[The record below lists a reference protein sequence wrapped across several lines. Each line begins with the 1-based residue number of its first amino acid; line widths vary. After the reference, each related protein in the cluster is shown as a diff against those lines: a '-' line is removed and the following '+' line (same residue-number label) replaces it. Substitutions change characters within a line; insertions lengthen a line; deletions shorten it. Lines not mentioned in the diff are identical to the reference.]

1 MLTNFRWQRW
11 REFTKL
17 IQQILFFHVLSSI
30 QLSENS
36 LLDNLRMLEKLSFN
50 LLKNFVFLLFDA
62 FIYSLDFF

>member
-50 LLKNFVFLLFDA
+50 LLKNFFFLLFGA
-62 FIYSLDFF
+62 FIYSLNFF